1 MAGAEET
8 ADFAA
13 LIRELKDRSGL
24 SYGVLAKRLHMST
37 STLHRY
43 CNGDAVPT
51 EYAPVERFARL
62 CKATPDE
69 LVEAHRRWILAD
81 GARQRERKAAI
92 TGTATNT
99 ASTASAT
106 TNTASATTSI
116 DSATSATA
124 SPTATASAPEAAA
137 TTPHPGTDTGTSS
150 GTHTPAPTGASA
162 ETNPHAS
169 TATSTSRGTGTA
181 TSTATEPPT
190 TPQPPAPNTPTSTPH
205 PRRRTTLFAAA
216 AVAVVLA
223 ATALVPRLLSGDDSG
238 GDHKQ
243 EAGSVTSTGQRS
255 GTGSTSAPPKSTSK
269 ATSSPSST
277 SPSDSTSPSASARTS
292 GNAAAGTASGGG
304 GGGADQSAAVPL
316 TVTTRPYAWESP
328 CSQTYLVD
336 ENAAKVPPPPTEQDA
351 PSWVSALGA
360 VSAGSQYLE
369 LTVQGTGAETVVVQS
384 LNVRVVGS
392 GAPLAR
398 NAYTMG
404 YVGVGC
410 GGGVPTHSFDVG
422 LDAARPVATPMA
434 GQTGLPYKVSESD
447 PEVLYITAAADSHDV
462 RWYLELAWSSGT
474 RHGVLRIDDQGKP
487 FHTSGMNG
495 RPRYGYSLDKSEWVP
510 HQDD

>member
-1 MAGAEET
+1 MAGPEET

-69 LVEAHRRWILAD
+69 LVEAHRRWILAH
-81 GARQRERKAAI
+81 GARQRERKAAAA
-92 TGTATNT
+92 GA
-99 ASTASAT
+99 
-106 TNTASATTSI
+106 
-116 DSATSATA
+116 
-124 SPTATASAPEAAA
+124 PTATALAA
-137 TTPHPGTDTGTSS
+137 TA
-150 GTHTPAPTGASA
+150 TPAPG
-162 ETNPHAS
+162 TN
-169 TATSTSRGTGTA
+169 T
-181 TSTATEPPT
+181 
-190 TPQPPAPNTPTSTPH
+190 PAPGANPPEPSQPTAPDPDPDSNTRTRT
-205 PRRRTTLFAAA
+205 RRRTTLLTAA

-223 ATALVPRLLSGDDSG
+223 ATALVPRLLSGDDNSG
-238 GDHKQ
+238 DRKQ
-243 EAGSVTSTGQRS
+243 EAGSVTSTGNGSS
-255 GTGSTSAPPKSTSK
+255 GPSPSSKSK
-269 ATSSPSST
+269 ATSSPSSST
-277 SPSDSTSPSASARTS
+277 SPSDSAKPSHSATART
-292 GNAAAGTASGGG
+292 GTSATPGGKAD
-304 GGGADQSAAVPL
+304 GGAATAAVPL
-316 TVTTRPYAWESP
+316 TVTSRPYAWESP

-336 ENAAKVPPPPTEQDA
+336 EDAAKVPPPPTEQDA

-360 VSAGSQYLE
+360 VSADSQYLE
-369 LTVQGTGAETVVVQS
+369 LTVQGTGEETVVLQS
-384 LNVRVVGS
+384 LNVRVVQS
-392 GAPLAR
+392 GAPLAW
-398 NAYTMG
+398 NTYTMG

-422 LDAARPVATPMA
+422 LDATRPVATPKS

-447 PEVLYITAAADSHDV
+447 PEVLYITAGAASHDV
-462 RWYLELAWSSGT
+462 RWYMELAWTSGT

-487 FHTSGMNG
+487 FHTSGMSG
-495 RPRYGYSLDKSEWVP
+495 RPRYGYSLDDSEWVP

>member
-1 MAGAEET
+1 MAGPEET

-62 CKATPDE
+62 CKATPEE

-81 GARQRERKAAI
+81 GARQRERKAAAA
-92 TGTATNT
+92 GA
-99 ASTASAT
+99 
-106 TNTASATTSI
+106 
-116 DSATSATA
+116 
-124 SPTATASAPEAAA
+124 PTATAPAA
-137 TTPHPGTDTGTSS
+137 TA
-150 GTHTPAPTGASA
+150 TPAP
-162 ETNPHAS
+162 
-169 TATSTSRGTGTA
+169 GT
-181 TSTATEPPT
+181 
-190 TPQPPAPNTPTSTPH
+190 NTPTPGANPAEPSQPTDPD
-205 PRRRTTLFAAA
+205 PDPGNNTRTRTRRRTTLLTAA

-223 ATALVPRLLSGDDSG
+223 ATALVPRLLSGDDNN
-238 GDHKQ
+238 GDRKQ
-243 EAGSVTSTGQRS
+243 EAGSVTSTGNGSS
-255 GTGSTSAPPKSTSK
+255 GPSPSSKSK
-269 ATSSPSST
+269 ATSSPSTST
-277 SPSDSTSPSASARTS
+277 SPSDSASPSHSATAKTGTS
-292 GNAAAGTASGGG
+292 ATPGGKAD
-304 GGGADQSAAVPL
+304 GGAATAAVPL
-316 TVTTRPYAWESP
+316 TVTSRPYAWESP

-336 ENAAKVPPPPTEQDA
+336 EDAAKVPPPPTEQDA

-360 VSAGSQYLE
+360 VSADSQYLE
-369 LTVQGTGAETVVVQS
+369 LTVQGTGQETVVLQS
-384 LNVRVVGS
+384 LNVRVVQS
-392 GAPLAR
+392 GAPLAW

-422 LDAARPVATPMA
+422 LDATRPVATPKS

-447 PEVLYITAAADSHDV
+447 PEVLYITAGAASHDV
-462 RWYLELAWSSGT
+462 RWYMELAWTSGT

-487 FHTSGMNG
+487 FHTSGMSG
-495 RPRYGYSLDKSEWVP
+495 RPRYGYSLDDSEWVP

>member
-1 MAGAEET
+1 MAGPEET

-81 GARQRERKAAI
+81 GARQRERRAAAG
-92 TGTATNT
+92 TGTGAGAGTAATSGPSAST
-99 ASTASAT
+99 GTPASTAPST
-106 TNTASATTSI
+106 PTPP
-116 DSATSATA
+116 
-124 SPTATASAPEAAA
+124 SPT
-137 TTPHPGTDTGTSS
+137 
-150 GTHTPAPTGASA
+150 TPAPPPTG
-162 ETNPHAS
+162 
-169 TATSTSRGTGTA
+169 
-181 TSTATEPPT
+181 TEPPT
-190 TPQPPAPNTPTSTPH
+190 TSIPTPTPTSTPEASPSDAPPPGANPPETSH
-205 PRRRTTLFAAA
+205 LTTPNLSPRNGNRTRRRTTLLTTA
-216 AVAVVLA
+216 AVAVVVA
-223 ATALVPRLLSGDDSG
+223 ATALVPRLMSG
-238 GDHKQ
+238 GDGGDRKQ
-243 EAGSVTSTGQRS
+243 DAGAVTSTGR
-255 GTGSTSAPPKSTSK
+255 GTSPSDPSKSKAK
-269 ATSSPSST
+269 ATSSPSTST
-277 SPSDSTSPSASARTS
+277 SPSGSANPSGSATAKTGTSATPSGKSD
-292 GNAAAGTASGGG
+292 GAAAT
-304 GGGADQSAAVPL
+304 AAVPL
-316 TVTTRPYAWESP
+316 TVTSRPYAWESP

-336 ENAAKVPPPPTEQDA
+336 EDAAKVPPPPTEQDA

-360 VSAGSQYLE
+360 VSADSQYLE
-369 LTVQGTGAETVVVQS
+369 LTVQGTGQDTVVVES
-384 LNVRVVGS
+384 LNVRVVQS
-392 GAPLAR
+392 GAPLAW

-422 LDAARPVATPMA
+422 LDATRPVATPKS

-447 PEVLYITAAADSHDV
+447 PEVLYITAAAASHDV
-462 RWYLELAWSSGT
+462 RWYLELNWTSGT

-487 FHTSGMNG
+487 FHTSGMSG
-495 RPRYGYSLDKSEWVP
+495 RPQYGYSLDDSEWVP
-510 HQDD
+510 HQAD

>member
-1 MAGAEET
+1 MATPEET

-62 CKATPDE
+62 CKATPEE

-81 GARQRERKAAI
+81 GARQRERK
-92 TGTATNT
+92 
-99 ASTASAT
+99 SAT
-106 TNTASATTSI
+106 TANVTDNAPAVTPP
-116 DSATSATA
+116 A
-124 SPTATASAPEAAA
+124 PGPEAAL
-137 TTPHPGTDTGTSS
+137 
-150 GTHTPAPTGASA
+150 
-162 ETNPHAS
+162 
-169 TATSTSRGTGTA
+169 
-181 TSTATEPPT
+181 
-190 TPQPPAPNTPTSTPH
+190 TPTPEVSQPAA
-205 PRRRTTLFAAA
+205 PKPAVRNRRRTALFAAA

-223 ATALVPRLLSGDDSG
+223 ATVLVPRLVSGGGGDDR
-238 GDHKQ
+238 KQ
-243 EAGSVTSTGQRS
+243 EAGSVTSTGR
-255 GTGSTSAPPKSTSK
+255 GT
-269 ATSSPSST
+269 
-277 SPSDSTSPSASARTS
+277 TSPSASPKSSASASSSPSRSASPSESARAKN
-292 GNAAAGTASGGG
+292 GASASASAKA
-304 GGGADQSAAVPL
+304 GGGAADVAADVPL

-336 ENAAKVPPPPTEQDA
+336 EDAGKVPPPPTEQDA

-360 VSAGSQYLE
+360 VSADSQYLE
-369 LTVQGTGAETVVVQS
+369 LTVQGSGQDTVVLNS
-384 LNVRVVGS
+384 LNVRVVES
-392 GAPLAR
+392 AAPVAW

-422 LDAARPVATPMA
+422 LDASRPVATPKS

-447 PEVLYITAAADSHDV
+447 PEVLYITAAASSHDV
-462 RWYLELAWSSGT
+462 RWYLELAWTSGS

-487 FHTSGMNG
+487 FRTSGMSG
-495 RPRYGYSLDKSEWVP
+495 RPRFGYSLDKSEWVTA
-510 HQDD
+510 QSD

>member
-1 MAGAEET
+1 MAGPEET

-92 TGTATNT
+92 TGTAS
-99 ASTASAT
+99 ASATASAT
-106 TNTASATTSI
+106 AAASG
-116 DSATSATA
+116 
-124 SPTATASAPEAAA
+124 AAA
-137 TTPHPGTDTGTSS
+137 TSGAATTTPEPGTDPGNPAPINPN
-150 GTHTPAPTGASA
+150 TPAPTEA
-162 ETNPHAS
+162 EAEPEANAHAN
-169 TATSTSRGTGTA
+169 TGTGTG
-181 TSTATEPPT
+181 TGTEPPT
-190 TPQPPAPNTPTSTPH
+190 TTPEPPTPNKPTPH
-205 PRRRTTLFAAA
+205 NRRRTTLLAAA

-223 ATALVPRLLSGDDSG
+223 ATALVPRLVSGHDGSGDR
-238 GDHKQ
+238 KQ
-243 EAGSVTSTGQRS
+243 EAGSVTSSGQRAGT
-255 GTGSTSAPPKSTSK
+255 GTGSTSTPPKSTSK
-269 ATSSPSST
+269 ATSSPSPSS
-277 SPSDSTSPSASARTS
+277 SPSESARTS
-292 GNAAAGTASGGG
+292 GNASAGTASGVGG
-304 GGGADQSAAVPL
+304 GGSGTDQTAAVPL

-336 ENAAKVPPPPTEQDA
+336 QDAAKVPPPPTEQDA

-369 LTVQGTGAETVVVQS
+369 LTVQGAGEETVVLQS

-398 NAYTMG
+398 NAYAMG

-410 GGGVPTHSFDVG
+410 GGGVPTRSFDVG
-422 LDAARPVATPMA
+422 LDATRPVATPKA

-447 PEVLYITAAADSHDV
+447 PEVLYITAAAASHDV

-495 RPRYGYSLDKSEWVP
+495 RPRYGYSLDTSEWVP

>member
-99 ASTASAT
+99 ASAT
-106 TNTASATTSI
+106 SNTAT
-116 DSATSATA
+116 ATA
-124 SPTATASAPEAAA
+124 SPTAAASAPGAA
-137 TTPHPGTDTGTSS
+137 TTTPEPGTNPGTPAPPNTSTS
-150 GTHTPAPTGASA
+150 TSTSTPAPTGAGPGTEA
-162 ETNPHAS
+162 NAHAHAS
-169 TATSTSRGTGTA
+169 TGTGTG
-181 TSTATEPPT
+181 TGTKPPTTNPEPPT
-190 TPQPPAPNTPTSTPH
+190 TPQPPTPNTPTPH
-205 PRRRTTLFAAA
+205 TRRRTTLFAAA

-223 ATALVPRLLSGDDSG
+223 ATALVPRLLSGDDGG
-238 GDHKQ
+238 GDRKQ
-243 EAGSVTSTGQRS
+243 EAGSVTSTGQRTS
-255 GTGSTSAPPKSTSK
+255 TGSTSAPPKSTSK

-277 SPSDSTSPSASARTS
+277 SPSDSTSPSESAKTS
-292 GNAAAGTASGGG
+292 GNAAAGTTTGGSGGG
-304 GGGADQSAAVPL
+304 GTDQSAAVPL

-336 ENAAKVPPPPTEQDA
+336 EDAAKVPPPPTEQDA

-369 LTVQGTGAETVVVQS
+369 LTVQGTGADTVVLQS

-422 LDAARPVATPMA
+422 LDATRPVATPMA

>member
-1 MAGAEET
+1 MAGPEET

-81 GARQRERKAAI
+81 GARQRERRAA
-92 TGTATNT
+92 
-99 ASTASAT
+99 
-106 TNTASATTSI
+106 
-116 DSATSATA
+116 
-124 SPTATASAPEAAA
+124 TATASAATPAA
-137 TTPHPGTDTGTSS
+137 TATAATAAPATEPGTS
-150 GTHTPAPTGASA
+150 TPAPTATPEASPSDATPPGANPP
-162 ETNPHAS
+162 ETSHLTTHNPGP
-169 TATSTSRGTGTA
+169 RKG
-181 TSTATEPPT
+181 
-190 TPQPPAPNTPTSTPH
+190 NRN
-205 PRRRTTLFAAA
+205 RRRTTLLTAA
-216 AVAVVLA
+216 AVAVVVA
-223 ATALVPRLLSGDDSG
+223 ATALVPRLVSGDDG
-238 GDHKQ
+238 GDRKQ
-243 EAGSVTSTGQRS
+243 DAGAVTSTGR
-255 GTGSTSAPPKSTSK
+255 GTSSPSDPSKAKAK
-269 ATSSPSST
+269 ATSSPSSSA
-277 SPSDSTSPSASARTS
+277 SPSDGAHPSGSATAKTGTSATPSGKSD
-292 GNAAAGTASGGG
+292 GAAAAV
-304 GGGADQSAAVPL
+304 AVPL
-316 TVTTRPYAWESP
+316 TVTSRPYAWESP

-336 ENAAKVPPPPTEQDA
+336 EDSGKVPPPPTEQDA

-360 VSAGSQYLE
+360 VSADSQYLE
-369 LTVQGTGAETVVVQS
+369 LTVQGTGQDTVVLES
-384 LNVRVVGS
+384 LNVRVVQS
-392 GAPLAR
+392 GAPLAW

-422 LDAARPVATPMA
+422 LDATRPVATPKA

-447 PEVLYITAAADSHDV
+447 PEVLYITAAAASHEV
-462 RWYLELAWSSGT
+462 RWYLELNWTSGT

-487 FHTSGMNG
+487 FHTSGMSG
-495 RPRYGYSLDKSEWVP
+495 RPRYGYSLDESEWIP
-510 HQDD
+510 HQAD